1 MRKKRT
7 ESSARGTSPR
17 GVRRLVMA
25 VLALALLAH
34 PCAAEEPRS
43 EATEAQM
50 AGARELVAEVI
61 ERYESENSYRI
72 DFTQES
78 YWALADTTL
87 SSSGV
92 LLLERPTMLSVRY
105 DDGSTITSNGDT
117 LWVYMSETNQY
128 FVTDIGEDDTVIDP
142 PRVLRSYVPDP
153 EGPFSDEIVG
163 RISPG
168 THTSHEI
175 VQRTLLLI
183 PADGSGEPSR
193 LEVTVDP
200 SKSIV
205 TGMAA
210 HTRSGDSTRYRITKT
225 TFGVETAPSDFVFT
239 VPPGAERMGG

>member
-1 MRKKRT
+1 
-7 ESSARGTSPR
+7 
-17 GVRRLVMA
+17 MA
-25 VLALALLAH
+25 VLALALLAR
-34 PCAAEEPRS
+34 PSAAEEPSS

-61 ERYESENSYRI
+61 ERYESEDSYRI
-72 DFTQES
+72 AFTQES
-78 YWALADTTL
+78 YWALADTTI

-117 LWVYMSETNQY
+117 LWVYMSQTNQY

-153 EGPFSDEIVG
+153 EDPFSDETLT
-163 RISPG
+163 RISSG
-168 THTSHEI
+168 AHASSQV
-175 VQRTLLLI
+175 VQRTLRLV
-183 PADGSGEPSR
+183 PAEGSGEPSR

-200 SKSIV
+200 SRSIV
-205 TGMAA
+205 TGMLA

-239 VPPGAERMGG
+239 IPPGVERIGG